1 MDNFLS
7 TGLEHLE
14 TALFLL
20 VRLTKLCL
28 EIIAV
33 FCVIYGLIKTI
44 ITAVQFRRRHQGEV
58 PLIQLRICFGLWLA
72 LALEFQLGSDILATT
87 IAPTLDSLL
96 KLGII
101 SIIRTFLNYFLN
113 QELEKQLEMNKN
125 QLK

>member
-14 TALFLL
+14 AALFLL
-20 VRLTKLCL
+20 VRLSKLCL

-33 FCVIYGLIKTI
+33 FCIIYGLIKTI
-44 ITAVQFRRRHQGEV
+44 ITAVKFRRRHQGEV
-58 PLIQLRICFGLWLA
+58 PLIELRICFGLWLA

-87 IAPTLDSLL
+87 IAPSLDSLL
-96 KLGII
+96 QLAII
-101 SIIRTFLNYFLN
+101 AIIRTFLNYFLN

-125 QLK
+125 PLK